1 MKNLFEKIWK
11 IITQNPDRLFYLF
24 LFAYT
29 VLMIILCF
37 FRDMIKDESLYYRET
52 WLMSEVFK
60 SGEWIGDYSVGL
72 HGFLFKLL
80 PALVFLLTGPSI
92 EVVTIYTV
100 LLGILTGFLFFKL
113 LKNILQN
120 SKYAFLGTV
129 FVMTSFHFVL
139 SMPTYLRDIPSLL
152 MIVIFLFAVL
162 KNWNKYILSIIFLL
176 LLDSKE
182 YVFLI
187 FAFVYVLWILISSD
201 KKTFFGKIWDTTK
214 TSFIVFLPSAIWI
227 LLMFTTSIIP
237 VNMYLAS
244 TMGIIQENLDYVLK
258 HFSTDL
264 AATNLIEGGK
274 QIPQISTTNISSPLL
289 LSLAEIYNIA
299 IGYIGK
305 ILYPRSFSFLSVP
318 KVVIAPVLFSSIL
331 ILKEYFQKKK
341 TLNIFTFSSLMLI
354 VWLLFYI
361 LRTSHGRYLL
371 PILSIISILLIYVFF
386 FNNFTKKQ
394 KLSISIVTGIYM
406 LFGFYFEETFVIP
419 KILIETF
426 LFILFLISIWK
437 PSIKYLKGI
446 FLPFVSLFTLGVA
459 LLFSYTQGQ
468 IFGYLNYGKNRSAEK
483 IASVIPQK
491 VKFWGFN
498 FDNGDLLAVIN
509 DEVYLN
515 PEKDWQLKE
524 YLPKKTLL
532 KTKGEQYGYF
542 FEIFYNHT
550 TKLFDFDTFKENI
563 EKYEIEKLVILVP
576 EANTDPNVKNVYDY
590 FYDFD
595 WLSLE
600 KKEKVGNTTIII
612 FDVRL

>member
-11 IITQNPDRLFYLF
+11 ILAQNPDRLFYLF

-29 VLMIILCF
+29 VLMLVLCF

-152 MIVIFLFAVL
+152 MIMVFLFAVL

-187 FAFVYVLWILISSD
+187 FAFVYVLWILIFSD

-305 ILYPRSFSFLSVP
+305 ILYPRSFFFLSVP

-371 PILSIISILLIYVFF
+371 PILPIISILLIYVFF
-386 FNNFTKKQ
+386 FNNFSRKE
-394 KLSISIVTGIYM
+394 KLSISIITGIYM
-406 LFGFYFEETFVIP
+406 LFGFYFEETFVVP

-426 LFILFLISIWK
+426 IYILFLLSIWK
-437 PSIKYLKGI
+437 PSIKYFKGI
-446 FLPFVSLFTLGVA
+446 FLPFVSLFSLGVA